1 MILGT
6 SKTFWQKRENLII
19 WSGPLY
25 FCFHDFFNNFFKGS
39 IKSQLQKT
47 KDAMPQG
54 LMREVMETYK
64 PHILSRRR
72 QLIEDCVRD
81 LRLNNDHIH
90 IIEQEMR
97 RSIQQGLSKT
107 EHDSSR
113 FVFPLYFF
121 HDFSVKLISRKNMRI
136 DIELFVYNLLFLVS
150 NVFQLM
156 SEICLMARNMANF
169 YLWIWVALIFE
180 LLSWN
185 SLQNKNF

>member
-1 MILGT
+1 
-6 SKTFWQKRENLII
+6 
-19 WSGPLY
+19 
-25 FCFHDFFNNFFKGS
+25 
-39 IKSQLQKT
+39 
-47 KDAMPQG
+47 
-54 LMREVMETYK
+54 MREVMETYK

-107 EHDSSR
+107 KHDSSR